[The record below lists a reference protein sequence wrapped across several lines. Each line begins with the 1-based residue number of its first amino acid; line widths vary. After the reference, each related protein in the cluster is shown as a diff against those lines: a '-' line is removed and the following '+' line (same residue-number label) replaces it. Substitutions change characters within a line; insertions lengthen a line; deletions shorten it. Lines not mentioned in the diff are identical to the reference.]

1 MVSFTPEGKLIII
14 YSTITLTWTF
24 HILHFFVL
32 YLTVQINASGRR
44 PVKIN
49 DGNNLREKKNHC
61 VNFVKIVSNR

>member
-1 MVSFTPEGKLIII
+1 MFSFNPEDKLIII
-14 YSTITLTWTF
+14 YSTITLMWTF

-32 YLTVQINASGRR
+32 YLAVQINASGR